1 MVKTIFITGA
11 TSGIGK
17 ATAEKFAQNHYRVIV
32 TGRRAERLL
41 ELKKDFN
48 QKYSTE
54 IHPLVFDVRNR
65 NEVEEAIDSL
75 PAEWKSIDMLVNNA
89 GLAAGFSNFETA
101 SLDDW
106 EQMIDTNLKGLLFVT
121 RKVLPL
127 MSRSV
132 TPYIFNVGSTAG
144 KYVYENGNVY
154 CATKFA
160 VNALSQS
167 MRIDL
172 LKQNIRVTAI
182 HPGAVE
188 TEFSL
193 VRFKG
198 DEEKARQVYKGFN
211 PLTGADIADVIYY
224 CANTNPNVCISE
236 LIVTPT
242 AQANP
247 YYINRKN
254 G

>member
-1 MVKTIFITGA
+1 MAKTIFITGA

-32 TGRRAERLL
+32 TGRRSNRLRAL
-41 ELKKDFN
+41 ADDFK
-48 QKYSTE
+48 QKYAAE
-54 IHPLVFDVRNR
+54 IYPLAFDVRHKD
-65 NEVEEAIDSL
+65 EVKEAIDSL
-75 PAEWKSIDMLVNNA
+75 PAEWKSIDILVNNA
-89 GLAAGFSNFETA
+89 GLAAGFSNFESA

-106 EQMIDTNLKGLLFVT
+106 ELMIDTNLKGLLFVT

-127 MSRSV
+127 MNKSE
-132 TPYIFNVGSTAG
+132 TPYIFNIGSTAG

-160 VNALSQS
+160 VNALSQA

-172 LKQNIRVTAI
+172 LKKNIRVTAI

-188 TEFSL
+188 TEFSF

-198 DEEKARQVYKGFN
+198 DEEKVRQVYKGFN
-211 PLTGADIADVIYY
+211 PLSGEDVADVIYY
-224 CANTNPNVCISE
+224 CANTHPNICISE

-254 G
+254 D